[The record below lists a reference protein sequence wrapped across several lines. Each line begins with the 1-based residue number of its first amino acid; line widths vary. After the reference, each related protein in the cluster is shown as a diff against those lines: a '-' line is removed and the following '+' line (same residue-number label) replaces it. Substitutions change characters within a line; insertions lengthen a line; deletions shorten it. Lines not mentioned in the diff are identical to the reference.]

1 MGLPAIGWRRVTGLA
16 IAACVAGSSRSAQ
29 AQQGCVRDPAPAA
42 GEKAWDPP
50 LDRRVSLRASDI
62 TLRDALDR
70 ISALSRVP
78 LAYSSDL
85 LPLDRRT
92 CIDAADAPVGG
103 VLAALLADTR
113 VAPSI
118 VAGRVVLAPRA
129 DSAMG
134 PDGMARAVGK
144 LERVVV
150 TGSAKELPRRPLT
163 IGVEVIDGEELRRQ
177 SLVSLPAILN
187 ASSPGLWMWDQSAS
201 SLVAQ
206 YGGIRGASSF
216 NSSYPKI
223 YIDGVE
229 VANPLLVTQFNP
241 DVIDRIEII
250 RGPQGAALYGS
261 DAISGVINIITRHD
275 AGDGSSGF
283 RVSSSA
289 GAGATAYSAG
299 PVATHDQRIAYRG
312 GSNLQSAGMAVE
324 FGQMGPVI
332 PGAESRQLLAS
343 GDARLVRSH
352 TTITATGRFVDK
364 RVGAGDNP
372 LLAGSLGSST
382 PSSGSAPTPVMSEA
396 PQSARQYTLGTS
408 ATFAT
413 EGRWTHSVLVGMD
426 GYSLKNVADLSGP
439 FSFGADSALRAA
451 QGTGDRLT
459 LRGSTTGEFG
469 DVDGV
474 APLRITLGVEHAVLR
489 QVGAVSSEAPPV
501 AGARYGTAV
510 QAATESW
517 NHNTGVFSQL
527 SAQWANSLYL
537 SGGLRVER
545 NDSFSGPDH
554 YPLLPMVGVAFVR
567 DLGPF
572 QLKLRSAYG
581 KGIRPPLTAAR
592 TASVLQR
599 ERDVLAPALDPE
611 LQSGIESGM
620 ELYLGSALS
629 FQVTRFDQLASGL
642 IQNVAVAMDTQMRGA
657 TAVQSVR
664 YQLQN
669 IGEIS
674 NHGWEMQAA
683 TQHGPFALASTF
695 TMVDSRVR
703 RLASGYYG
711 DLRQGDRILGV
722 PARTG
727 SLMGSWTG
735 SRWFASLTAT
745 RAWDWIDYDR
755 LALARAYTATDGPP
769 PKELVGSY
777 LRAYWLNYTGQTN
790 LRLSSSFKMRSALD
804 LTFTGENLLGG
815 QLGEPD
821 NLTIR
826 PGRTLSGGVRASF

>member
-1 MGLPAIGWRRVTGLA
+1 
-16 IAACVAGSSRSAQ
+16 
-29 AQQGCVRDPAPAA
+29 
-42 GEKAWDPP
+42 
-50 LDRRVSLRASDI
+50 
-62 TLRDALDR
+62 
-70 ISALSRVP
+70 
-78 LAYSSDL
+78 
-85 LPLDRRT
+85 
-92 CIDAADAPVGG
+92 
-103 VLAALLADTR
+103 
-113 VAPSI
+113 
-118 VAGRVVLAPRA
+118 
-129 DSAMG
+129 
-134 PDGMARAVGK
+134 MAREVGK

-150 TGSAKELPRRPLT
+150 TGSAKGSPRRPLA
-163 IGVEVIDGEELRRQ
+163 IGVEVIDGEELRRK
-177 SLVSLPAILN
+177 SLLSLPDILN
-187 ASSPGLWMWDQSAS
+187 ASSPGLWMWDQPAS

-229 VANPLLVTQFNP
+229 VANPLLVTQFDP

-275 AGDGSSGF
+275 AGDGSPGF

-289 GAGATAYSAG
+289 GAGATAYGAG

-343 GDARLVRSH
+343 GDVRLVRSH
-352 TTITATGRFVDK
+352 ATITATGRFVDK
-364 RVGAGDNP
+364 RAGAGDNP
-372 LLAGSLGSST
+372 LLAGLLNTGI
-382 PSSGSAPTPVMSEA
+382 PSSGSGTTPVMSDA
-396 PQSARQYTLGTS
+396 PQSARQYTVGTS

-413 EGRWTHSVLVGMD
+413 EGQWTHNVLVGLD
-426 GYSLKNVADLSGP
+426 GYSLRNVADVSGP
-439 FSFGADSALRAA
+439 FSFGTDSALRAA
-451 QGTGDRLT
+451 QGTGDRVT
-459 LRGSTTGEFG
+459 LRGSSTGEFG

-474 APLRITLGVEHAVLR
+474 APLRITFGVEHAVLG
-489 QVGAVSSEAPPV
+489 QVRAVSSEAPPV
-501 AGARYGTAV
+501 DGARYGTAV
-510 QAATESW
+510 QAEAESW
-517 NHNTGVFSQL
+517 NHNTGMFSQL
-527 SAQWANSLYL
+527 SAQWANSLFL

-545 NDSFSGPDH
+545 NDSFSGPDR
-554 YPLLPMVGVAFVR
+554 YPLLPMLGVALVR
-567 DLGPF
+567 ELGPF

-592 TASVLQR
+592 TASVMEHQ
-599 ERDVLAPALDPE
+599 RDVLAPALDPE
-611 LQSGIESGM
+611 LQSGVESGM
-620 ELYLGSALS
+620 ELYVGSAFSL
-629 FQVTRFDQLASGL
+629 QVTRFDQLASGL
-642 IQNVAVAMDTQMRGA
+642 IQNVAVAVDTQMRGA
-657 TAVQSVR
+657 TAVQRVR

-683 TQHGPFALASTF
+683 TQRGPFAFASAF

-711 DLRQGDRILGV
+711 DLRPGDRILAV

-735 SRWFASLTAT
+735 SRWFAALTAT

-755 LALARAYTATDGPP
+755 LTLARAYTATDGPP
-769 PKELVGSY
+769 PKELVGPH
-777 LRAYWLNYTGQTN
+777 LRQYWLNYTGETH
-790 LRLSSSFKMRSALD
+790 LRLASSFKVRSALD

-821 NLTIR
+821 NVTIR
-826 PGRTLSGGVRASF
+826 PGRTISGGVRASF

>member
-1 MGLPAIGWRRVTGLA
+1 MGLPSIGWRRVTGLA

-29 AQQGCVRDPAPAA
+29 AQQGCARDRAPTA

-50 LDRRVSLRASDI
+50 LDKHVSLRAYDI

-85 LPLDRRT
+85 LPLDRHS
-92 CIDAADAPVGG
+92 CIDVADAPMGG

-113 VAPSI
+113 VAPAV

-134 PDGMARAVGK
+134 ADEMARALGK

-150 TGSAKELPRRPLT
+150 TGNAKGLPRRPLT

-275 AGDGSSGF
+275 GGDGGSGF

-299 PVATHDQRIAYRG
+299 PVATHDQRVAYRG
-312 GSNLQSAGMAVE
+312 GSNLQSVGLAVE

-343 GDARLVRSH
+343 GDVRLVRSH
-352 TTITATGRFVDK
+352 ATITATGRFVDK

-372 LLAGSLGSST
+372 LLAGLLSSST
-382 PSSGSAPTPVMSEA
+382 PSSGSGSTPVMSDA
-396 PQSARQYTLGTS
+396 PQSARQYTVGTS
-408 ATFAT
+408 AIFAT

-426 GYSLKNVADLSGP
+426 GYSLKNVADVSGP
-439 FSFGADSALRAA
+439 FSFGVDSALRAA

-474 APLRITLGVEHAVLR
+474 APLSITVGVEQVVLR
-489 QVGAVSSEAPPV
+489 QLGAVSSEVPAV
-501 AGARYGTAV
+501 YGARYGTAV
-510 QAATESW
+510 QTETESW
-517 NHNTGVFSQL
+517 NHNTGMFSQL
-527 SAQWANSLYL
+527 SAQWANSFYL

-545 NDSFSGPDH
+545 NDSFSGPER

-567 DLGPF
+567 DVGPF
-572 QLKLRSAYG
+572 ELKLRSAYG

-620 ELYLGSALS
+620 EVYVGNAFSLR
-629 FQVTRFDQLASGL
+629 VTRFDQLASGL
-642 IQNVAVAMDTQMRGA
+642 IQNVAVAVDSQMRGA

-711 DLRQGDRILGV
+711 DLRPGDRILGV

-755 LALARAYTATDGPP
+755 LTLARDYTATDGPP
-769 PKELVGSY
+769 PKELVGPY

-790 LRLSSSFKMRSALD
+790 LRLSSSFKLRSALD